1 MRGNDDGCL
10 FLGVSVPR
18 ELADAVSSAQEGLRP
33 MCADAAWTTRGRLH
47 LTLRFFG
54 VVPER
59 MRGGLED
66 DIAAVARATPRFT
79 LRTTGIGP
87 SPGPAPSM
95 LWVGFRDSPEF
106 SRAVR
111 AVDAATGASAPH
123 APPLMGPTPHV
134 TAARFPDAVP
144 STCRAVRPV
153 DLEFPVASWT
163 LFRSVPG
170 PDGTDYEPL
179 TVFSLAV

>member
-1 MRGNDDGCL
+1 MRGNDDGRL
-10 FLGVSVPR
+10 FLGMSVPR
-18 ELADAVSSAQEGLRP
+18 EVADAVTAAQDGLRT
-33 MCADAAWTTRGRLH
+33 MCADAAWTARDRLH

-54 VVPER
+54 VVPEPI
-59 MRGGLED
+59 RGRLED
-66 DIAAVARATPRFT
+66 DIAAVAKATERFT

-95 LWVGFRDSPEF
+95 LWVVFRDTPEF
-106 SRAVR
+106 SGAVR
-111 AVDAATGASAPH
+111 AVDAATVASAPH

-134 TAARFPDAVP
+134 TVARFPGAVP
-144 STCRAVRPV
+144 SACGTFRPI
-153 DLEFPVASWT
+153 DLEVPVASWT

-179 TVFSLAV
+179 AVFSLAV